1 MTDLEIDKALALAIG
16 HTPGKIIDEDDGIYV
31 AVPHPTVGEDFPW
44 VRKFDYRDWNVIG
57 PIAEKYLAW
66 PGNERTTDG
75 MYSADGWET
84 EADTPQ
90 KAIAMAVI
98 QGGVK

>member
-1 MTDLEIDKALALAIG
+1 MTDLEISKALALAIG
-16 HTPGKIIDEDDGIYV
+16 WPTNDVQLDNVAGYDAIYV
-31 AVPHPTVGEDFPW
+31 FTGYQWQEFNY
-44 VRKFDYRDWNVIG
+44 FDWNVVG

-90 KAIAMAVI
+90 KAIALAVI
-98 QGGVK
+98 GGVK

>member
-1 MTDLEIDKALALAIG
+1 MTDLELNKALAIKIG
-16 HTPGKIIDEDDGIYV
+16 HQERHIIVQERVSVFHDLEWK
-31 AVPHPTVGEDFPW
+31 T
-44 VRKFDYRDWNVIG
+44 FDYRDWRVIG

-90 KAIAMAVI
+90 KAIALAVI
-98 QGGVK
+98 GGVK